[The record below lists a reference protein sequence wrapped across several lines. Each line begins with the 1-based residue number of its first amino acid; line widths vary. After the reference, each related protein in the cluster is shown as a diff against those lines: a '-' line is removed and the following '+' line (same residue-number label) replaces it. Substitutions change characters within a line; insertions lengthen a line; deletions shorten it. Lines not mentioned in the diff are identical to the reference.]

1 MRRVWNKGFQILLYQ
16 SKQVLHPIH
25 GASLNTDKRTYI
37 IIIQLIQRKCN
48 FPMTPVPS
56 YPPLGCV
63 SPSVVGLAF
72 LPKIGKLHFHAPT
85 YFHLT
90 AVSGRDVG
98 LEHDNVGEVHVAE
111 LGHKSAA
118 SSINLKTIYNGRVY
132 GSNAICRGH
141 ICIDHTRINKHRS
154 IGWYDWPKKSKQ

>member
-1 MRRVWNKGFQILLYQ
+1 
-16 SKQVLHPIH
+16 
-25 GASLNTDKRTYI
+25 
-37 IIIQLIQRKCN
+37 
-48 FPMTPVPS
+48 MTPVPS

-132 GSNAICRGH
+132 GSNAIFNNITITFVLIILGLTN
-141 ICIDHTRINKHRS
+141 IAQMVGMIDRKNQ
-154 IGWYDWPKKSKQ
+154 SKL